1 LAEKRDFAAPVS
13 RKLTDTCQV
22 WPPAGHGKAR
32 REGARRVGGM
42 SIGKPE
48 WTARA
53 APARAAAGGADPLR
67 RLAQRL
73 PRSLRFL
80 GVGALGLTTDF
91 CVFTIL
97 MGYAPRPLLVRL
109 VSLGVATLVTWR
121 LNRALTFDDSG
132 RHPGDE
138 AARYALVTAVSQ
150 GTSYAVFAA
159 LVLTVSAGLPQA
171 ALVIGAVAGAVVGYN
186 GHRLFAFAPRVAR

>member
-1 LAEKRDFAAPVS
+1 M
-13 RKLTDTCQV
+13 
-22 WPPAGHGKAR
+22 H
-32 REGARRVGGM
+32 
-42 SIGKPE
+42 IGKLDIGADATRPH
-48 WTARA
+48 
-53 APARAAAGGADPLR
+53 PGAGGADPLR
-67 RLAQRL
+67 MLAQRL
-73 PRSLRFL
+73 PRPLRFL
-80 GVGALGLTTDF
+80 GVGGLGLTTDF

-109 VSLGVATLVTWR
+109 VSLALATLVTWR

-171 ALVIGAVAGAVVGYN
+171 ALVIGAVVGAVVGYN
-186 GHRLFAFAPRVAR
+186 GHRLYAFAPRVAR